1 MVLLKAQPAL
11 IGKSISSVV
20 LTSWDPQPTIQYY
33 CALSQLTF
41 LCSTVEIDNHFKSV
55 MKTLAT
61 STLDG
66 KNSDK
71 DRIKVEASLRSLMN
85 TFVEAMIPTGIYMV
99 VYNYTYGCSYIYIYI
114 YMYKYIRLYAHVYI
128 YA

>member
-55 MKTLAT
+55 IKTLAT
-61 STLDG
+61 STIDG

-85 TFVEAMIPTGIYMV
+85 TFVEAMIPTG
-99 VYNYTYGCSYIYIYI
+99 NYKFC
-114 YMYKYIRLYAHVYI
+114 M
-128 YA
+128 